1 MTLFSRTDATLLD
14 LTISAG
20 SGGTGIRVF
29 DVSGQ
34 SIEVYDDEADRL
46 DSYIPSPV
54 LLRDSHGAYTFPR
67 TYKFLDCSYD
77 DQNSQLYVLLVNLA
91 QTTSDLGEDKLQL
104 WRAEVTPAGG
114 ISNFRVHVNDIVAVA
129 TSGGPPTYEFMATE
143 QGYTTLVQSSSR
155 ASSVLIYS
163 PSGNIVTSLA
173 YQVPRDI
180 TGIDAPLDTGRSF
193 ISNRVWQIYSNRLI
207 TNSSYSRRT
216 ISNSDAG
223 KWRTLPQSE
232 FALFGDVQLFPNNF
246 FTLSPRSTIAANSDR
261 FLAAVNDTRS
271 VWLDPQGNQIGEYKR
286 SFERFCI
293 SEPATSSSTSE
304 TTFQVRAEYEGVTSI
319 PSIETFDGL
328 GEVQSVSRA
337 ERVVSLALY
346 ADDLIDEFYTTGDLV
361 TFQHKGINF
370 TLVGVEHDTEDDYV
384 DCEFRF

>member
-34 SIEVYDDEADRL
+34 SIEVYDDQADRL

-54 LLRDSHGAYTFPR
+54 LLRDSNSDYTFPR
-67 TYKFLDCSYD
+67 TYKFIDCSYD
-77 DQNSQLYVLLVNLA
+77 DQNRQLYVLLVNLA
-91 QTTSDLGEDKLQL
+91 ETTSDLGEDKLQL

-114 ISNFRVHVNDIVAVA
+114 ISNFRVHVNDIVAVS
-129 TSGGPPTYEFMATE
+129 TSGGSPVYEFIASE

-155 ASSVLIYS
+155 TSSVLIYS
-163 PSGNIVTSLA
+163 PSGNRVTSVA

-193 ISNRVWQIYSNRLI
+193 LSNRVWQIYSNRLI

-216 ISNSDAG
+216 ISNSDAS

-232 FALFGDVQLFPNNF
+232 FALYGDVQLLPNNF

-261 FLAAVNDTRS
+261 FLAAVQILDLFGLILRATRLVSIS
-271 VWLDPQGNQIGEYKR
+271 VLSRGSAYQSRQPLLLLQRLPSRLEPSMKVLLLFPPLRPLMAWA
-286 SFERFCI
+286 RF
-293 SEPATSSSTSE
+293 
-304 TTFQVRAEYEGVTSI
+304 
-319 PSIETFDGL
+319 
-328 GEVQSVSRA
+328 
-337 ERVVSLALY
+337 SL
-346 ADDLIDEFYTTGDLV
+346 
-361 TFQHKGINF
+361 
-370 TLVGVEHDTEDDYV
+370 
-384 DCEFRF
+384 